1 MTSKLK
7 LGGRCHIKF
16 PLEVFF
22 YRMIIYFMYV
32 TFSNPAYASLQWLE
46 NSCNVLF
53 QQRRSCCLLQVQS
66 RSVIEWGSTYTGG
79 FKLPCQ
85 FWGCIC
91 CKQLQSSQIT
101 IFTLLFTG
109 RYNIG
114 VLRRWFL
121 NIEWEIFPKQF
132 FFHQARSKLKEIH
145 ITANTHGFV
154 FTTWQEYT
162 VLTTISPMN
171 EEQKA
176 TYNTAYDMA
185 FATLSACVLFLWQWQ

>member
-1 MTSKLK
+1 MSKAAL
-7 LGGRCHIKF
+7 
-16 PLEVFF
+16 
-22 YRMIIYFMYV
+22 
-32 TFSNPAYASLQWLE
+32 N
-46 NSCNVLF
+46 
-53 QQRRSCCLLQVQS
+53 
-66 RSVIEWGSTYTGG
+66 TGV
-79 FKLPCQ
+79 FKLPCH

-132 FFHQARSKLKEIH
+132 FFQKARSKLKEIH
-145 ITANTHGFV
+145 ITVNTQGFV

-162 VLTTISPMN
+162 ILTTISPVN

-176 TYNTAYDMA
+176 TYNASYDMG
-185 FATLSACVLFLWQWQ
+185 FSTLSACFSISVSVEMTIVLMAKHRKNENSITNKNMKYILLFCLNSIF